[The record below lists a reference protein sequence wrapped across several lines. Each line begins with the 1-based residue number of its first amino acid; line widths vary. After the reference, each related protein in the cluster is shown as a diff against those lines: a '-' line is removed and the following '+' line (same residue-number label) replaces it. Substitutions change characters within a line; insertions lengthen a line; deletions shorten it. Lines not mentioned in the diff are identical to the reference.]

1 MLQRRQESLHLSIGD
16 VVQIKCDERYRTGVS
31 RLLHDVG
38 IVRKVFQPSMSIY
51 VITEQGI
58 LIIQKGY
65 TGPTLNATRPL
76 AMNIGKYQT
85 YGVGNEPVLSDIL
98 CRLKKEI
105 MGVKDVMGQWMKK
118 QTNVAFTAL
127 HKKTYASPQQGKKLS
142 DNVSVPGPKL
152 FGLA

>member
-1 MLQRRQESLHLSIGD
+1 M
-16 VVQIKCDERYRTGVS
+16 VQIKCDDRDRAGVS
-31 RLLHDVG
+31 RLLHVVG
-38 IVRKVFQPSMSIY
+38 IVLRVFPPAMSIH

-58 LIIQKGY
+58 IIQKGY
-65 TGPTLNATRPL
+65 TGSKLNATRPL